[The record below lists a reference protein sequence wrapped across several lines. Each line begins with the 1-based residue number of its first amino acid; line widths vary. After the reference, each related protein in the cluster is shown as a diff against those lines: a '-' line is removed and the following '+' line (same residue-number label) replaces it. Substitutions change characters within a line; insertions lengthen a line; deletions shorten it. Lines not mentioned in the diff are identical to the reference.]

1 MWKITGI
8 EDLHRKLKTY
18 RPALLVLGLGVL
30 FLLLP
35 TGGEKEKTAE
45 TGTEKVFEEEQWL
58 RAVQEELSDT
68 LRRIEGAGKLTLML
82 SVESGM
88 QKELAKDSESERRG
102 EESSSRRET
111 VILSSSGGGEEVV
124 VLRSDYP
131 VFRGAVVVC
140 EGGDRASV
148 RLAITEAVTALTGLS
163 SDKISVIKGNGT

>member
-8 EDLHRKLKTY
+8 SDLAQKLKTY
-18 RPALLVLGLGVL
+18 RPALLVLGLGV
-30 FLLLP
+30 FLLMLP
-35 TGGEKEKTAE
+35 MGGERTAP
-45 TGTEKVFEEEQWL
+45 TQNAGEESLAEDIWL
-58 RAVQEELSDT
+58 RSVQEELSDT
-68 LRRIEGAGKLTLML
+68 LSRIEGAGRLTLML
-82 SVESGM
+82 SVESGIER
-88 QKELAKDSESERRG
+88 ELARDSESERQDG
-102 EESSSRRET
+102 QSSSRRET

>member
-8 EDLHRKLKTY
+8 KDLTRRLKAY
-18 RPALLVLGLGVL
+18 RPALMVLGLGI
-30 FLLLP
+30 FLLLLP
-35 TGGEKEKTAE
+35 MNGGKAE
-45 TGTEKVFEEEQWL
+45 TTERTGEESLAEDVWL
-58 RAVQEELSDT
+58 RSVQKELSDT
-68 LRRIEGAGKLTLML
+68 LSRIEGAGKLTLML

-88 QKELAKDSESERRG
+88 QRELARDGERERRDG
-102 EESSSRRET
+102 QSSNRRET

-124 VLRSDYP
+124 VIRSDYP

-140 EGGDRASV
+140 QGGDRASV